1 MRHEKCHLIMY
12 ASGFIK
18 HTKHSPCPKCLAYTF
33 TEVYHFQATSSIP
46 PRSRLAPRQRCAPM
60 ISRATKTKAA
70 RSVVPQHAMKC
81 AEARVVGLSPEPINT
96 TAALTKSESGTSCD
110 VSDRGPCIIVHDNYS
125 DDPIPSPVTSTAM
138 APTVR
143 LQPSDPPSVSHAVDD
158 MFPNDTL
165 SPINGAAV
173 KSAGGTTSLAA
184 ILAIFVLARHCA

>member
-1 MRHEKCHLIMY
+1 M
-12 ASGFIK
+12 
-18 HTKHSPCPKCLAYTF
+18 
-33 TEVYHFQATSSIP
+33 
-46 PRSRLAPRQRCAPM
+46 
-60 ISRATKTKAA
+60 
-70 RSVVPQHAMKC
+70 
-81 AEARVVGLSPEPINT
+81 GLSPEPINT